1 MAKKLVGLTRTS
13 RRRKIASLDSISL
26 PRANGELKSS
36 LEFNLA
42 LIGKNEMSSLE
53 NTVEKIKSLEEE
65 KKSLLLEIEE
75 FKRISEAKATALE
88 NKADAL
94 REELNSLRDL
104 RCMIKTIREQLNN
117 SKVVF
122 EK

>member
-65 KKSLLLEIEE
+65 KKSLLLE
-75 FKRISEAKATALE
+75 
-88 NKADAL
+88 N
-94 REELNSLRDL
+94 
-104 RCMIKTIREQLNN
+104 
-117 SKVVF
+117 
-122 EK
+122 